1 MSLTSFG
8 RLRRS
13 EREVTT
19 VVVVVVVGV
28 AAGAWALTA
37 DRMAGMSPGPGVE
50 LGGLGWFAITWLL
63 MMAAMML
70 PALVPALIVCVRRD
84 RRPGQ
89 AGRFVAGYLAVW
101 VAAGLVAYAANES
114 VRSLQFGF
122 LAWADGGRWV
132 AAGVIAAAGIYQLTP
147 SKDACLRR
155 CRDHLMVLRGH
166 RRAGLGLGIQ
176 HGGFCVGCTWVLMAA
191 LFALG
196 VMNLTWMAV
205 VAALIA
211 AERLLPRPAP
221 RVVALILA
229 VLAICVALAP
239 SDLPAF
245 AIPGSQPPSAMQMR

>member
-1 MSLTSFG
+1 MSSTSLG

-13 EREVTT
+13 ELEVST
-19 VVVVVVVGV
+19 VVVGV

-37 DRMAGMSPGPGVE
+37 DRMAGMDAGPGAE
-50 LGGLGWFAITWLL
+50 LGGLGWFAISWLL

-70 PALVPALIVCVRRD
+70 PALVPAVIVCVRRA
-84 RRPGQ
+84 GHAGE

-101 VAAGLVAYAANES
+101 LAVGLAAYAAIES

-122 LAWADGGRWV
+122 LAWDDAGRWV
-132 AAGVIAAAGIYQLTP
+132 AAGLIAAAGFYQLTP

-155 CRDHLMVLRGH
+155 CRDHLMILRDH
-166 RRAGLGLGIQ
+166 RRGGLGLGIQ
-176 HGGFCVGCTWVLMAA
+176 HGGFCVGCSWVLMAA

-221 RVVALILA
+221 LVVALILA
-229 VLAICVALAP
+229 GLAVSVALVP
-239 SDLPAF
+239 GDLPAF
-245 AIPGSQPPSAMQMR
+245 TIPGSQPVPAMQMR